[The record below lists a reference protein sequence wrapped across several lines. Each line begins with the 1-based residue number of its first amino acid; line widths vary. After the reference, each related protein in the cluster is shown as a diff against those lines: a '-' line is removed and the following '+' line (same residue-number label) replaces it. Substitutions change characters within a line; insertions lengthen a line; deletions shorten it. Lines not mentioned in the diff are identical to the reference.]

1 VSLIFNL
8 AFRNSSEFF
17 AGTFPSAFHFYPE
30 WIPLAEKTIMITA
43 VGSGMYLGEIF
54 AFSVSGY
61 LAETRIM
68 WGDLNVGGWPSI
80 FVWFGL
86 LGVLW
91 FPFFVM
97 TVHSTPSE
105 HPTITREELAIIQ
118 RGIIKKLK

>member
-1 VSLIFNL
+1 
-8 AFRNSSEFF
+8 
-17 AGTFPSAFHFYPE
+17 
-30 WIPLAEKTIMITA
+30 
-43 VGSGMYLGEIF
+43 MYLGEIF
-54 AFSVSGY
+54 AFAVSGY

-86 LGVLW
+86 LGVVW

-105 HPTITREELAIIQ
+105 HPTITREEIAIIYQ
-118 RGIIKKLK
+118 GEALLLTICFFLNTLAHFRQGRIRRLVFAGGGGRH